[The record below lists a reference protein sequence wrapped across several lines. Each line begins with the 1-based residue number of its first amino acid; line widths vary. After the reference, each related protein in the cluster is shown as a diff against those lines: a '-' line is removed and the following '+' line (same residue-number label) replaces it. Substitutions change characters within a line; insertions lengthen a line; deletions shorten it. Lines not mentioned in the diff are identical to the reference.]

1 MHFDI
6 LLLSVVVA
14 AAYLGPGVLRRQPP
28 GRRGFGWL
36 LVADGAAAL
45 VALMAPPGRGAD
57 TLGFVAIGAAVCL
70 LVVPPI
76 LRDLAR
82 RALRADRPGL
92 ALRLIGL
99 WDHLQPGMGV
109 ARERELIEVL
119 VAVQNGQVEE
129 AVAVLGQARDHL
141 RDPRARRHMDE
152 RIVATYLTAR
162 RWREAIEVYED
173 RLASEPPPPQICV
186 ELVWAYCESGDLAA
200 AGRMVDRIAAAPD
213 AGEPFWVYLAQRARV
228 MFLAFV
234 GRTVAVEG
242 MLAPGGP
249 LAMLPDASRHFWSGV
264 ARLHAG
270 DRGGA
275 RADLQRA
282 WRLARGDR
290 RARKVAEL
298 IMARI
303 DEPGAAGPH
312 EMSADVAAMA
322 DRFSAQAMA
331 APPVP
336 VRLAPQL
343 GGVSVR
349 AVPVTVGLIVANF
362 AAFAAVFVI
371 FGSTGDPG
379 GLVRAGANVKSWVV
393 ARGEWWRLAS
403 SMFLHMGFLHLL
415 LNMYGLWILGRLVEQ
430 THGSMRTFAIYML
443 AGLAGALASAGFG
456 APGMSAGASGAV
468 LGLLG
473 ALIAE
478 LALHR
483 DAYPKRWRAT
493 LLAPLL
499 FVAAAQVLIGFFYP
513 AIDQWAHVAGL
524 VAGAAGAGLLSRK
537 WAWGTSA
544 AARAMAVVVA
554 GLGALSLVHSA
565 HGIATVRHAEVLARA
580 PRVSYELGGLTFTG
594 PAGLRREGT
603 ALVDDVSLWLEAAA
617 CPARGAAEAAETN
630 DLCAPGGD
638 RDAQLARAEQVLRA
652 SWRDATVR
660 AGDAADD
667 AEPWPEPWR
676 IRVLHIT
683 HDGLGGAE
691 LYRVA
696 VAARQGAG
704 ASGDEIWLVVAQS
717 PEALADDVQPTLTR
731 ILASMRAP

>member
-6 LLLSVVVA
+6 LLLSVVMV

-28 GRRGFGWL
+28 GQRGFGWL
-36 LVADGAAAL
+36 LVADGVAAL
-45 VALMAPPGRGAD
+45 LALMAPPGRGAD
-57 TLGFVAIGAAVCL
+57 MLGFVAIGAAVCL

-82 RALRADRPGL
+82 RALRADHPGL

-119 VAVQNGQVEE
+119 VAVRNGQVEE
-129 AVAVLGQARDHL
+129 AIAVLTQAREHMH
-141 RDPRARRHMDE
+141 DPRSRRHMDE

-162 RWREAIEVYED
+162 RWREAIEVYEA
-173 RLASEPPPPQICV
+173 RLADAPPSPQICV
-186 ELVWAYCESGDLAA
+186 ELVWAYCETGDLAA

-213 AGEPFWVYLAQRARV
+213 PSEPVWVYLAQRARV

-234 GRTVAVEG
+234 GRTATVEG
-242 MLAPGGP
+242 ILAPDGP

-270 DRGGA
+270 DRSGA
-275 RADLQRA
+275 RAALKRA
-282 WRLARGDR
+282 WRRARGDR

-303 DEPGAAGPH
+303 DEPGVAGPH

-322 DRFSAQAMA
+322 DRFSAQALA

-336 VRLAPQL
+336 VRVAPQL
-343 GGVSVR
+343 GGVPVR
-349 AVPVTVGLIVANF
+349 SVPVTVGLIAANF
-362 AAFAAVFVI
+362 AAFAAVFLI

-379 GLVRAGANVKSWVV
+379 ALVRAGANVKSWVLGH
-393 ARGEWWRLAS
+393 GEWWRLAS
-403 SMFLHMGFLHLL
+403 SMFLHVGFLHLL

-430 THGSMRTFAIYML
+430 THGSARTFAIYML
-443 AGLAGALASAGFG
+443 AGLGGALASAWFG

-483 DAYPKRWRAT
+483 DAYPRRWRGT
-493 LLAPLL
+493 LLAPLM
-499 FVAAAQVLIGFFYP
+499 FVAVAQVLIGFFYP

-524 VAGAAGAGLLSRK
+524 VAGAIGAGLLSRK

-544 AARAMAVVVA
+544 PARALAGLVA
-554 GLGALSLVHSA
+554 GLGALSLIYGA
-565 HGIATVRHAEVLARA
+565 HGIASVRHAEALARA
-580 PRVSYELGGLTFTG
+580 PRVTYELGGLAFTG
-594 PAGLRREGT
+594 PAGLRRDGD
-603 ALVDDVSLWLEAAA
+603 ALVDDVSLWLEASA
-617 CPARGAAEAAETN
+617 CPKKKSGQASE
-630 DLCAPGGD
+630 LCAPGGD
-638 RDAQLARAEQVLRA
+638 PDAQLAHAVQVLRR
-652 SWRDATVR
+652 SWRDARVEIM
-660 AGDAADD
+660 DAVEGPAS
-667 AEPWPEPWR
+667 WPEPWQLR
-676 IRVLHIT
+676 GLRIT

-691 LYRVA
+691 HYRV
-696 VAARQGAG
+696 VMAARRG
-704 ASGDEIWLVVAQS
+704 ASGDAVWLFVAQS
-717 PEALADDVQPTLTR
+717 PEALAADVQPTLKQ
-731 ILASMRAP
+731 ILASIRAP